1 MTEHIPEAEAYIRF
15 RLNELSSRNEHHRFE
30 EIATRVAQ
38 KRISSNILIATGP
51 VSSGGDQQRDAESFK
66 TRLPNELPHAAGF
79 AAAASTSPVV
89 VACTVQS
96 TGLKQKVLSDLTG
109 ICAENAAPVE
119 HVAFF
124 SVHPISEGITHELQ
138 QTARASYGVTL
149 DIFCGGDIATFLV
162 QQDLVWVARHYLE
175 LPSHLVPPPE
185 EEPAP
190 QWYAE
195 LLEGLRK
202 NNGPIALTPAVQG
215 EVTHGLRHAMWDEN
229 ANSDLPEWLD
239 FMGAFLA
246 DSDGGADTELVFS
259 ACYEMAVAR
268 FRGMGTAAG
277 IEDLVRRA
285 VDYACTSV
293 QPNIVDDAVTLV
305 SYWGTMWISG
315 VAKAEASEISGAM
328 ARLRAHLTDLIEAAD
343 PATHPVRSVS
353 LVGTLACA
361 YLAPEWERIEKAE
374 GKPKQAE
381 VASSAGVQLDE
392 GAVDTTVMPES
403 YLFDVGAAMVCLE
416 QVVDLLPKAR
426 AYSSSVLARVFT
438 LFAPVVSNYPGYEK
452 IRDGLDLA
460 QAGVQGDAAVAQR
473 CRDRGMA
480 FVRAGQP
487 LKALA
492 ELHIA
497 KVKWFNG
504 DTIYGS
510 ILTMRYLGKL
520 YADLGLMLAAKMY
533 TCTAAALAIQSEDA
547 DVKAHVPKALLEAAA
562 HAQHAGTWI
571 DGAGLTEI
579 ALLARAQLL
588 VDPFNDDKYRELA
601 AHRTNATLELAAI
614 RSFWPELEPLIEAAH
629 RTTEWYEQLVEV
641 VEYGDSSFELT
652 EDEFQAKAV
661 DQLAGPLFGDIGDRR
676 IIDFQALGVRWI
688 IEFDNNRDTV
698 LTAEGFVAALQIV
711 LADIA
716 PMNPVLI
723 RSTVRINVEVQHD
736 TSAQDDQFAIDES
749 QPEIVAGVVLSS
761 SVTEPETRTPRTL
774 ALCFQLLHSVHV
786 RPPDE
791 LQNLLEP
798 LFKGGIIHKVSIGRP
813 YEETAALLDDDHY
826 TRCASAGRPSSSK
839 AFRPAEPEHLS
850 PSTAKGPGYHRAE
863 SLQAIRERYEV
874 AYDSL
879 RLTLPRLLSDEA
891 GRATTVRL
899 RNEGWLD
906 WQILVTLVNIAMN
919 WRMKHAGMRIG
930 VGDPRRALEL
940 AREPETVSSPEIPLS
955 EFADEEV
962 NMFAAIQAA
971 AVARRW
977 DLRGRSEA
985 PGEYAMRDLLV
996 RRYQYAVDDVP
1007 HRDLLDCMDEHG
1019 NLLSFL
1025 DLPASL
1031 DSEDNSDRGEGTGTA

>member
-1 MTEHIPEAEAYIRF
+1 VTEHIPETEAFIRF
-15 RLNELSSRNEHHRFE
+15 RLTELSSRNEHHRFE

-51 VSSGGDQQRDAESFK
+51 VSSGGDQQRDAESFT

-79 AAAASTSPVV
+79 AAAASISPVV
-89 VACTVQS
+89 LACTVQS
-96 TGLKQKVLSDLTG
+96 AGLKQKVLNDLTG

-124 SVHPISEGITHELQ
+124 SVHSISEGTTHELQ

-149 DIFCGGDIATFLV
+149 DIFCGGDIATFLA
-162 QQDLVWVARHYLE
+162 QQDLIWVARHYLE

-185 EEPAP
+185 EELAP

-229 ANSDLPEWLD
+229 ANADLPEWLD

-246 DSDGGADTELVFS
+246 DSVEGADTELVFR

-268 FRGMGTAAG
+268 FRGMGIAAG
-277 IEDLVRRA
+277 IEGLVRRA
-285 VDYACTSV
+285 VDYGCTSA

-315 VAKAEASEISGAM
+315 VAKAEASEIGGAM
-328 ARLRAHLTDLIEAAD
+328 ARLRAHLTDLLEATD
-343 PATHPVRSVS
+343 PVTHPVRSAS
-353 LVGTLACA
+353 LAGTLACA
-361 YLAPEWERIEKAE
+361 HLTPEWVRIEKAE
-374 GKPKQAE
+374 GKPRRAE

-392 GAVDTTVMPES
+392 LAVDTTAMPES

-416 QVVDLLPKAR
+416 QVVDLLPRAR
-426 AYSSSVLARVFT
+426 AYSSRVLARVFT
-438 LFAPVVSNYPGYEK
+438 LFAPVVSDYAGYEK
-452 IRDGLDLA
+452 VRDGLDLA
-460 QAGVQGDAAVAQR
+460 QAEVQGDAAIAQR

-480 FVRAGQP
+480 FIRAGQP

-510 ILTMRYLGKL
+510 ILTMRYLGSL
-520 YADLGLMLAAKMY
+520 YADLGLMYAAKMY
-533 TCTAAALAIQSEDA
+533 TCTAAALALQSDDA
-547 DVKAHVPKALLEAAA
+547 DVKAQVPRALLQTAR
-562 HAQHAGTWI
+562 HAQHAGTWV
-571 DGAGLTEI
+571 DAAKLTEI
-579 ALLARAQLL
+579 ALLARAGLL
-588 VDPFNDDKYRELA
+588 VDPFNDDVYPELA

-614 RSFWPELEPLIEAAH
+614 RTFWPELEPLVEAAH
-629 RTTEWYEQLVEV
+629 RMTEWYEQLVEV
-641 VEYGDSSFELT
+641 VEYGDSRFELT

-676 IIDFQALGVRWI
+676 VVDFQALGVRWI
-688 IEFDNNRDTV
+688 IEFDNNRLTV
-698 LTAEGFVAALQIV
+698 LTAEGFVATLQIL

-716 PMNPVLI
+716 SMNPVLI
-723 RSTVRINVEVQHD
+723 RSTVRIDVGVQPR
-736 TSAQDDQFAIDES
+736 TSGQDDQISIDETH
-749 QPEIVAGVVLSS
+749 PDIVASVVLSS
-761 SVTEPETRTPRTL
+761 SDMEPEVRTRTTL
-774 ALCFQLLHSVHV
+774 SMCFQLLHSVHV
-786 RPPDE
+786 RPPAD
-791 LQNLLEP
+791 LQDLLEP

-813 YEETAALLDDDHY
+813 YEETAALLDGDHY
-826 TRCASAGRPSSSK
+826 ARCAAAHRPQSSE
-839 AFRPAEPEHLS
+839 AFRPAECEHLS
-850 PSTAKGPGYHRAE
+850 PSTAVGPGYDRAE

-874 AYDSL
+874 ANDAL
-879 RLTLPRLLSDEA
+879 RLTLPRLLSDQA
-891 GRATTVRL
+891 GRATIVRL

-919 WRMKHAGMRIG
+919 WRMKHAGIRIG
-930 VGDPRRALEL
+930 VGDPRRALQL
-940 AREPETVSSPEIPLS
+940 AREPETEISPQIPLS
-955 EFADEEV
+955 EFADDEV
-962 NMFAAIQAA
+962 NMHAAIQAVS
-971 AVARRW
+971 VARRW
-977 DLRGRSEA
+977 DLRGRSEV

-996 RRYQYAVDDVP
+996 RRYWYSVDDIP
-1007 HRDLLDCMDEHG
+1007 HRDLLDCLDVDG

-1025 DLPASL
+1025 DLPAGPEST
-1031 DSEDNSDRGEGTGTA
+1031 RY

>member
-1 MTEHIPEAEAYIRF
+1 MTELIPEAEAYIRF
-15 RLNELSSRNEHHRFE
+15 RLTELSTRNEHHRFE
-30 EIATRVAQ
+30 EIATRIAQ

-51 VSSGGDQQRDAESFK
+51 VSSGGDQQRDAESFT

-79 AAAASTSPVV
+79 VAAAATSPVV
-89 VACTVQS
+89 VACTVQHG
-96 TGLKQKVLSDLTG
+96 GLKQKVHSDLAG
-109 ICAENAAPVE
+109 ICAEDAAPVE
-119 HVAFF
+119 HVTFF
-124 SVHPISEGITHELQ
+124 SVHSISEGITHELQ
-138 QTARASYGVTL
+138 QTVRDSYGVTL
-149 DIFCGGDIATFLV
+149 DIFCGGDIATFLA
-162 QQDLVWVARHYLE
+162 QPDLIWVARHYLE

-185 EEPAP
+185 DEPAP
-190 QWYAE
+190 QWYAD

-202 NNGPIALTPAVQG
+202 NSGPAALTPAVQG

-229 ANSDLPEWLD
+229 ANAELPEWLD

-246 DSDGGADTELVFS
+246 DSAEGTDTELVFR

-268 FRGMGTAAG
+268 FRGMGIAAG
-277 IEDLVRRA
+277 VEDLVRRA
-285 VDYACTSV
+285 VDYACTST
-293 QPNIVDDAVTLV
+293 QPNIIDDAVTLV

-315 VAKAEASEISGAM
+315 VAKVEAAEISGAM
-328 ARLRAHLTDLIEAAD
+328 SRLRAHVTELLEATDS
-343 PATHPVRSVS
+343 ATHPVRSAS
-353 LVGTLACA
+353 LAGTLACA
-361 YLAPEWERIEKAE
+361 HLAPEWERIEKAE
-374 GKPKQAE
+374 GKPRPAA
-381 VASSAGVQLDE
+381 VASSAGLQLDE
-392 GAVDTTVMPES
+392 HAVDTSAMPES
-403 YLFDVGAAMVCLE
+403 YLFDVSAAMAYLE
-416 QVVDLLPKAR
+416 QVVDLLPRAR

-438 LFAPVVSNYPGYEK
+438 LFAPVASNYPGYEK
-452 IRDGLDLA
+452 VRDGLDLA
-460 QAGVQGDAAVAQR
+460 QAEVQGDAAIAQR

-480 FVRAGQP
+480 FIRAGQP
-487 LKALA
+487 LKAMA
-492 ELHIA
+492 ELHNA

-510 ILTMRYLGKL
+510 ILTMRYLGAL
-520 YADLGLMLAAKMY
+520 YAGLGLMYAAKMY
-533 TCTAAALAIQSEDA
+533 SCTAAALALQSDDA
-547 DVKAHVPKALLEAAA
+547 DVKAQVPKALLETAR
-562 HAQHAGTWI
+562 HAQHAGTWV
-571 DGAGLTEI
+571 DAGGLTEL

-588 VDPFNDDKYRELA
+588 VDPFNDETYPELA

-614 RSFWPELEPLIEAAH
+614 RTFWPELEPLVGAAH
-629 RTTEWYEQLVEV
+629 RTTEWYAQLVEV

-652 EDEFQAKAV
+652 EDEFQARAV

-676 IIDFQALGVRWI
+676 IIDFHALGVRWI

-716 PMNPVLI
+716 PLNPVLI
-723 RSTVRINVEVQHD
+723 RSTVRINVEVHPRA
-736 TSAQDDQFAIDES
+736 SGQDDQVDIDES
-749 QPEIVAGVVLSS
+749 QPEIVANVVLSDS
-761 SVTEPETRTPRTL
+761 ATEPETRTPTTL

-786 RPPDE
+786 RPADE
-791 LQNLLEP
+791 LQDLLEP

-826 TRCASAGRPSSSK
+826 TRCASAVRPPSSE

-850 PSTAKGPGYHRAE
+850 PSTAKGPGYDRAE
-863 SLQAIRERYEV
+863 SIQAIRERYEV

-879 RLTLPRLLSDEA
+879 RRTLPRLLSDRA
-891 GRATTVRL
+891 GRATIVRL
-899 RNEGWLD
+899 RNDGWLD

-919 WRMKHAGMRIG
+919 WRMKHAGMQVG
-930 VGDPRRALEL
+930 VGDPRRALQL

-971 AVARRW
+971 AIARRW

-1007 HRDLLDCMDEHG
+1007 HRDLLDCMDENG

-1025 DLPASL
+1025 DLPAGI
-1031 DSEDNSDRGEGTGTA
+1031 DGEDNVG